1 LQPVV
6 GRFSILQPW
15 LMVFVPRSTSTT
27 DSSRVGRAR
36 LSQAVFFQLSR
47 AIIAGEFEPG
57 ARISEPTLSTM
68 LSVSRAPIREA
79 LIELELRGLVEFDPT
94 GHTRIPALT
103 PRDIEEIHAV
113 RLMIDPVAAGLAAE
127 QGKPK
132 DFAALEAN
140 IAATKSAKTLADVSR
155 LDAEFHDRIVHATGN
170 RRLLLCW
177 NSLRDQFALWLT
189 QMHLRQEAVT
199 HRVRQ
204 DSVESHRRLLEAI
217 RSGDAKKATEE
228 GRRHVAG
235 WIRLMPRI
243 PK

>member
-1 LQPVV
+1 MQKSASP
-6 GRFSILQPW
+6 
-15 LMVFVPRSTSTT
+15 T

-36 LSQAVFFQLSR
+36 LSQTVFSQLSH

-57 ARISEPTLSTM
+57 SRVSEPTLSTM
-68 LSVSRAPIREA
+68 LGVSRAPIREA

-94 GHTRIPALT
+94 GHTRIPALA

-113 RLMIDPVAAGLAAE
+113 RLMIDTVAAGLAAE
-127 QGKPK
+127 RGKPK

-189 QMHLRQEAVT
+189 QMQLRQDAVT

-204 DSVESHRRLLEAI
+204 DTVDSHRRLLEII
-217 RSGDAKKATEE
+217 RAGDAKKATDE
-228 GRRHVAG
+228 GRRHVASL
-235 WIRLMPRI
+235 IRLMPRA
-243 PK
+243 PMER